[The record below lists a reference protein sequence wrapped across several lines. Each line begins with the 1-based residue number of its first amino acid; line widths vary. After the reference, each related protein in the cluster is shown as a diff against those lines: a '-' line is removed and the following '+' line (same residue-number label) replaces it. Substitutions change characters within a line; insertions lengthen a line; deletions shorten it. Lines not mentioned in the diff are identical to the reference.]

1 MAEQT
6 PNPTTELSA
15 AGIVQLLT
23 RARFEVLPIQGV
35 QAELRRQLPAGTTVH
50 VVCPAALGADVSVR
64 FATEI
69 ASSGFDAIPHVAAR
83 TVRDKNHL
91 RSLCDRMSDAGIVR
105 AFFPGGDGKVPAGNY
120 TSAVE
125 LIRDLSDIEHA
136 LVDVGVTCYPQSH
149 PTIPNDVLMQAL
161 LEKQSVATFMV
172 SESCLDPRL
181 TIAWLRLVRDEG
193 VTLPLMV
200 CVPGILPIRRLLAA
214 YKAFGLR
221 DARTFLKK
229 QHGMLTALLRRR
241 FSPKEVVLGMAEAA
255 TEPQLGIDRIHFF
268 TFNEI
273 AETETWRRRTLQQ
286 SVDAL
291 P

>member
-1 MAEQT
+1 LQ
-6 PNPTTELSA
+6 LSA
-15 AGIVQLLT
+15 TGIVQLLT
-23 RARFEVLPIQGV
+23 RARFEVLPIEGIQR
-35 QAELRRQLPAGTTVH
+35 ELRSKLPADTTVH

-69 ASSGFDAIPHVAAR
+69 ANAGFDAIPHVAAR
-83 TVRDKNHL
+83 TVRDRSHL
-91 RSLCDRMSDAGIVR
+91 RSLCDRMSDAGIMQ

-120 TSAVE
+120 ASAVE
-125 LIRDLSDIEHA
+125 LIRDLSDIEHP
-136 LVDVGVTCYPQSH
+136 LVDIGVTCYPQSH
-149 PTIPNDVLMQAL
+149 PTIPNDVLIKAL

-181 TIAWLRLVRDEG
+181 TIAWLRRVREEG

-200 CVPGILPIRRLLAA
+200 GVPGIVPIRRLLAA
-214 YKAFGLR
+214 YEAFGLR
-221 DARTFLKK
+221 EARAFLKK

-241 FSPKEVVLGMAEAA
+241 FSPKDVVFGMARAA
-255 TEPQLGIDRIHFF
+255 TEPQLGVDRIHFF

-273 AETETWRRRTLQQ
+273 AETEAWRQRALQQ
-286 SVDAL
+286 SLEAL